1 MNISELNNLSEQE
14 LDAIVTKINAIKIE
28 KRRARIQPLIKQFK
42 DIWCELENAG
52 VDICYSDFV
61 DPDEALNIDGVTF
74 DY

>member
-42 DIWCELENAG
+42 SIWCELENIG
-52 VDICYSDFV
+52 VDIRYSDFV
-61 DPDEALNIDGVTF
+61 DPDEALNIDAITF
-74 DY
+74 NY